1 MAARRRL
8 VVVGGDAAGMS
19 AATQARR
26 RRSEDELDIVCFE
39 RGQYTSYAACGIPF
53 FVGDLVPDASDLVAR
68 SPEEH
73 RRRGLDVR
81 VGHDV
86 VAIDTAHATVRVR
99 DLAKESETDEPF
111 DQLVVATGATPVRP
125 PIPGID
131 ARGIFGVQSLADGIA
146 VRAAVDSGDARRAV
160 VVGGGYIGLEL
171 AEAMVLRGLDVA
183 LVEGAAQPMSTLD
196 PDMGALIAD
205 ALRAVGVSLH
215 LDAMVEAFEVQD
227 RAVRGVHAGG
237 ALLPAD
243 VVVLGLGVRPRSALA
258 GDAGIDVGPTGGITV
273 DDHQRT
279 SAEGVFAA
287 GDCVEIFHR
296 VSRQPVAIALG
307 THANKQGR
315 VVGLNTTGG
324 DAAFPGGIGTAI
336 SKICKYEVARTG
348 LNEREAAAAGFDA
361 VAATI
366 EGETRAH
373 YYPGATPIRVKVVAG
388 RGTGRILGAQI
399 VGEEGAAKRVDVLAA
414 AVWTEMTADEFSS
427 LDLAYAPPFSPVWD
441 PVLIAA
447 RKAAA
452 VAG

>member
-146 VRAAVDSGDARRAV
+146 VRAAVTRATPAARSLSAAGTSGSSWPRRWC
-160 VVGGGYIGLEL
+160 
-171 AEAMVLRGLDVA
+171 
-183 LVEGAAQPMSTLD
+183 S
-196 PDMGALIAD
+196 
-205 ALRAVGVSLH
+205 GVSTWRSW
-215 LDAMVEAFEVQD
+215 
-227 RAVRGVHAGG
+227 RA
-237 ALLPAD
+237 
-243 VVVLGLGVRPRSALA
+243 PRS
-258 GDAGIDVGPTGGITV
+258 
-273 DDHQRT
+273 R
-279 SAEGVFAA
+279 
-287 GDCVEIFHR
+287 
-296 VSRQPVAIALG
+296 
-307 THANKQGR
+307 
-315 VVGLNTTGG
+315 
-324 DAAFPGGIGTAI
+324 
-336 SKICKYEVARTG
+336 
-348 LNEREAAAAGFDA
+348 
-361 VAATI
+361 
-366 EGETRAH
+366 
-373 YYPGATPIRVKVVAG
+373 
-388 RGTGRILGAQI
+388 
-399 VGEEGAAKRVDVLAA
+399 
-414 AVWTEMTADEFSS
+414 
-427 LDLAYAPPFSPVWD
+427 
-441 PVLIAA
+441 
-447 RKAAA
+447 
-452 VAG
+452 